1 MMKGAITSEIIGFM
15 LVILTLILF
24 FTVALP
30 KYLFTLLELFGR
42 TSAEN
47 VARQLAG
54 LITVSGSSPYKINID
69 YLPSK
74 DVSYSFEIKNRNIII
89 KPEFKVSY
97 AEKASSTQPFAVDLV
112 DYGQENVNHFF
123 ISKKFDGESS
133 YEFKA
138 KKEE

>member
-1 MMKGAITSEIIGFM
+1 MKGAITSEIVGFI
-15 LVILTLILF
+15 LVILTLITF
-24 FTVALP
+24 FTVILP
-30 KYLFTLLELFGR
+30 KYLSTIIELFSK

-54 LITVSGSSPYKINID
+54 LITISGAAPYKIDIE
-69 YLPSK
+69 YLPSR

-112 DYGQENVNHFF
+112 EYGQEGVNHFF
-123 ISKKFDGESS
+123 INKKFDGESS

>member
-1 MMKGAITSEIIGFM
+1 MKGAIASEMVGFI
-15 LVILTLILF
+15 LVVLTLITF
-24 FTVALP
+24 FTIVLP
-30 KYLFTLLELFGR
+30 KYLSTIIELFSK

-54 LITVSGSSPYKINID
+54 LITISGAASYKINIE
-69 YLPSK
+69 YLPSR
-74 DVSYSFEIKNRNIII
+74 DVSYSFKIKNRNIII

-112 DYGQENVNHFF
+112 EYGQEGVNHFF
-123 ISKKFDGESS
+123 INKKFDGESS